1 MSSTSMTD
9 NLDDLI
15 AQLESYSQSAQ
26 AQVEAGTEQNAY
38 WRGVRFGVE
47 LALLE
52 ARKRQSTPSLVD
64 NCYAVVSRLVF
75 DSLDKLIMLC
85 QVRIQRDLLVY
96 NARLTRYELL
106 KAIRQ
111 QATGGAPN
119 DYERQANP
127 DAPIADS

>member
-1 MSSTSMTD
+1 MTD

-26 AQVEAGTEQNAY
+26 AQVEAGTEQTAY
-38 WRGVRFGVE
+38 WRGVRFGVD

-52 ARKRQSTPSLVD
+52 ARKRQAMPSLVD
-64 NCYAVVSRLVF
+64 NCYAVVSQLVF

-111 QATGGAPN
+111 QTKGGDPN

-127 DAPIADS
+127 DAPMADS